1 MWFDKERPNHIHRCA
16 RARFYYTVDRCVEG
30 PIHRIDGRA
39 RALIGPLAN
48 YAYIDQ
54 SPAAWR
60 WTLGVFLYSAD
71 SLDASQFRCGSS
83 PVFDALHEGGTK
95 QLAIRRMQCVSFCW

>member
-16 RARFYYTVDRCVEG
+16 RARFYYTVNRCVEG

-54 SPAAWR
+54 SPAAGVGLLECFSTQR
-60 WTLGVFLYSAD
+60 TLA
-71 SLDASQFRCGSS
+71 
-83 PVFDALHEGGTK
+83 
-95 QLAIRRMQCVSFCW
+95 RREPIQVWELTCLRRAA